1 MEYRLPIESR
11 VGNRLL
17 IAIGILFFIA
27 GMATLAFAVVSTW
40 GYAGLTERA
49 MQIVLLGCA
58 AFGAFL
64 VVGARRNLTR
74 DARGSQHHAA

>member
-17 IAIGILFFIA
+17 IAIGVLFVVA
-27 GMATLAFAVVSTW
+27 GLATLAFALVSTW

-49 MQIVLLGCA
+49 MQIVLIGCA

-64 VVGARRNLTR
+64 VIGARKNLTR
-74 DARGSQHHAA
+74 GGHGNQHHAT